1 MNALEAQ
8 RFLGALFAPP
18 RCSLCT
24 GACLPA
30 ELVCADCGRRL
41 EGVGP
46 GAAPLPGVGPVSWAA
61 AYEGVARELVGA
73 LKFQG
78 RLGLA
83 TVAAGA
89 IAAALPAG
97 LDGSTVVAV
106 PAAPLRRRRRGFDP
120 AETIALALADRLGL
134 PLARPLAR
142 SQGRR
147 QVGRRRAERRRSPP
161 RVWTVSAIP
170 QRVLLVDDV
179 LTTGATLASC
189 AEALR
194 AGGCAELRAAVFA
207 RALGRGCGA
216 A

>member
-1 MNALEAQ
+1 MNALEAL
-8 RFLGALFAPP
+8 RLLGAVFAPP
-18 RCSLCT
+18 RCAVCSCACPPAQLLCD
-24 GACLPA
+24 GCRL
-30 ELVCADCGRRL
+30 RL
-41 EGVGP
+41 ERARP
-46 GAAPLPGVGPVSWAA
+46 GAAPLAEVGPVSWAA

-83 TVAAGA
+83 AIAAAA
-89 IAAALPAG
+89 IAAALPPG
-97 LDGSTVVAV
+97 LDGATVVAV

-134 PLARPLAR
+134 PMARPLAR

-147 QVGRRRAERRRSPP
+147 QVGRRQAERRRSPP
-161 RVWTVSAIP
+161 RVWAVGATP

-189 AEALR
+189 AAALR
-194 AGGCAELRAAVFA
+194 AGGCVELRAAVFA
-207 RALGRGCGA
+207 RAL
-216 A
+216 